1 MECARKIGEKCRGHM
16 ECARKIGE
24 KCRGHMECARKNC
37 WANFRPHIEIR
48 RLKSALVKI
57 RQQLWAK
64 ACSMICC
71 GMDCCSMI
79 CFANAQRTTQ
89 NAQLSKG

>member
-1 MECARKIGEKCRGHM
+1 MKCARKIGEKKVGAHEMCP
-16 ECARKIGE
+16 
-24 KCRGHMECARKNC
+24 KNW
-37 WANFRPHIEIR
+37 WANFHLPIEIR

-89 NAQLSKG
+89 NARLSKG

>member
-1 MECARKIGEKCRGHM
+1 MKCARKSAKNVGGTWNVPEKLAGE
-16 ECARKIGE
+16 
-24 KCRGHMECARKNC
+24 
-37 WANFRPHIEIR
+37 FSSTVEIR

-79 CFANAQRTTQ
+79 CFANAQLKMLNFQ
-89 NAQLSKG
+89 KGDGKCCPLKSNCEF